1 MDEHRDLVRYRSRTV
16 ILQRDSSQTAGS
28 HGYHIENIGSTW
40 SPAPAYAPHYANLH
54 WRWKDALT
62 YTTRPHFYQDARD
75 SPIETVLSLTIT
87 ATALLGCDQLWHFLN
102 TALPRHT
109 IPSGLKLIPSKLG
122 YLLTGRQRTAE
133 EQEGL
138 ANASRKRS
146 MRTPEASES
155 LRLLP
160 NNTVFTYTTLPDFE
174 NELSR
179 WDKYWTMDSARV
191 CELADRR
198 NDGYYVRL
206 PYKEELAL
214 LPSNKTIALKRLTD
228 TFAILRSRPDI
239 MQQYQQTI
247 DSQLKAGII
256 EIKETTKQ
264 RIVVDASSHFKE
276 ASSASASDVA
286 KTFLQE
292 RLHEQARD
300 ATRFFRVRGP
310 TKPTDDDDLLTCR
323 FTRVPHYYANLDT
336 WTSPTYTVFN
346 DSPRDIKSD
355 QLEDPERTSVTT
367 NRMEKPV
374 VDPEGDQR
382 TDPHQA
388 GNPSTDPAKLQE
400 ETLITALTQQV
411 ALLECDQLEDPQQEL
426 LCSLWMMR
434 SNAITDRI
442 KVPQYAPDNLAAING
457 SLIRAARMVLI
468 KHGLDLAFKGSVWTI
483 VADSRSSEPI
493 ALNTP
498 LTALIIKY
506 AHDAYHN
513 GIEHTM
519 ATDRTP
525 QAERTGAFSHAQP
538 HAGFTSKC

>member
-1 MDEHRDLVRYRSRTV
+1 MQLEKENVIFERSYLGRKVPSKFNTAIQYKTQEEERINDMVTRNHR
-16 ILQRDSSQTAGS
+16 GS
-28 HGYHIENIGSTW
+28 LE
-40 SPAPAYAPHYANLH
+40 
-54 WRWKDALT
+54 
-62 YTTRPHFYQDARD
+62 DARD

-256 EIKETTKQ
+256 EI
-264 RIVVDASSHFKE
+264 
-276 ASSASASDVA
+276 
-286 KTFLQE
+286 
-292 RLHEQARD
+292 
-300 ATRFFRVRGP
+300 
-310 TKPTDDDDLLTCR
+310 
-323 FTRVPHYYANLDT
+323 VPNDH
-336 WTSPTYTVFN
+336 SPQ
-346 DSPRDIKSD
+346 D
-355 QLEDPERTSVTT
+355 QLHYVS
-367 NRMEKPV
+367 
-374 VDPEGDQR
+374 
-382 TDPHQA
+382 HQ
-388 GNPSTDPAKLQE
+388 TM
-400 ETLITALTQQV
+400 IT
-411 ALLECDQLEDPQQEL
+411 P
-426 LCSLWMMR
+426 
-434 SNAITDRI
+434 
-442 KVPQYAPDNLAAING
+442 
-457 SLIRAARMVLI
+457 
-468 KHGLDLAFKGSVWTI
+468 
-483 VADSRSSEPI
+483 
-493 ALNTP
+493 
-498 LTALIIKY
+498 
-506 AHDAYHN
+506 
-513 GIEHTM
+513 
-519 ATDRTP
+519 
-525 QAERTGAFSHAQP
+525 
-538 HAGFTSKC
+538 